1 MAINKLTKIS
11 GTCAGV
17 VLPLDELREEGL
29 VEGVGND
36 LELTGE
42 TQLRITRFHPGAW
55 QVLRT
60 DIHDYPAF
68 HEKQAYAPS
77 EQRKGRV

>member
-1 MAINKLTKIS
+1 MAINKLTIIGGS
-11 GTCAGV
+11 CAGV

-29 VEGVGND
+29 VEGTGPD
-36 LELTGE
+36 LELLGE
-42 TQLRITRFHPGAW
+42 TQLRVTRFQPGAW

-68 HEKQAYAPS
+68 HEKQAYTPGKQPKTTA
-77 EQRKGRV
+77 